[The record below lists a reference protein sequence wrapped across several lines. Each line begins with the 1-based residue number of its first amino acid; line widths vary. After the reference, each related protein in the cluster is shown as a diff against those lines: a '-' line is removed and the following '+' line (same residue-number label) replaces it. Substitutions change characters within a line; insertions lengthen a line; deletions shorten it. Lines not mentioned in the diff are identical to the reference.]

1 MRSTGDEGFSFLR
14 LVVDSS
20 FSELESV
27 VDRAL
32 SFFQSKTDDMDLLH
46 KVMLLTS
53 EAVTNGMKHGNK
65 LDERKSVH
73 VDFRCS
79 DRSLEVWVEDEG
91 DGFDREAIPDPTTSE
106 HLLDEGGRGI
116 FLIEKIADEVRYEMG
131 GRRIGM
137 IFLMESTNQ
146 G

>member
-1 MRSTGDEGFSFLR
+1 MVIAVPFWLINELEA
-14 LVVDSS
+14 VVDKA
-20 FSELESV
+20 
-27 VDRAL
+27 R
-32 SFFQSKTDDMDLLH
+32 SFFESQTNDMNILH
-46 KVMLLTS
+46 KVMLVTS

-65 LDERKSVH
+65 LDEGKSVC

-79 DRSLEVWVEDEG
+79 DRSIEVWVEDEG
-91 DGFDREAIPDPTTSE
+91 KGFDREAIPDPLSSE

-116 FLIEKIADEVRYEMG
+116 FLIEKMADEVRYEMG

-137 IFLMESTNQ
+137 IFFMEATDQ

>member
-1 MRSTGDEGFSFLR
+1 MR

-20 FSELESV
+20 FSELEAV
-27 VDRAL
+27 VDKAR
-32 SFFQSKTDDMDLLH
+32 SFCESHTDDMDILH
-46 KVMLLTS
+46 RVMLLTS

-65 LDERKSVH
+65 LDEIKSVY

-79 DRSLEVWVEDEG
+79 HNTIEVWVEDEG
-91 DGFDREAIPDPTTSE
+91 DGFDREAIPDPLSSE
-106 HLLDEGGRGI
+106 HLMDEGGRGI
-116 FLIEKIADEVRYEMG
+116 FLIEKMADEVRYEQG

-137 IFLMESTNQ
+137 IFLMEATDQ